1 MTQPMKPDYPQ
12 YGNSHQTTDTAAETR
27 AAANTNKA
35 AGATDSDSDAI
46 VARPVCLNHVALVVD
61 SLEEQTRFYTS
72 AVGLKASR
80 KVDMGNHVIQYLE
93 SEHQD
98 LIELIEYRDGRR
110 QPRAF
115 EQEAR
120 HHIAFSVSNIEQV
133 AQRVTLL
140 GGKVIASLVFA
151 KQLGFYSIMV
161 EDPEGFRVEL
171 VEYPALD

>member
-1 MTQPMKPDYPQ
+1 MEPDYPQ
-12 YGNSHQTTDTAAETR
+12 YGNSHQTMDTAAGTC
-27 AAANTNKA
+27 ASAKTNEA
-35 AGATDSDSDAI
+35 AGMAEPDSDVI

-61 SLEEQTRFYTS
+61 SLEEQTRFYTA
-72 AVGLKASR
+72 AVGLTASR

-93 SEHQD
+93 SGHQD
-98 LIELIEYRDGRR
+98 LIELIEYHDGRH
-110 QPRAF
+110 QPHAF

-120 HHIAFSVSNIEQV
+120 HHLAFSVSNIEQV
-133 AQRVTLL
+133 AQQVVLL

-171 VEYPALD
+171 VEYPAID